1 MRSDN
6 LKNHM
11 KIHDKHVNVEPSP
24 TISTT
29 IPSTYTTPV
38 YESSGSKLTNMDE
51 EMLLNSMLKDDREYK
66 EKIEV
71 GKKMYQF
78 VKEYDIDEN
87 SLSKTI
93 RNLQRTKTKCRC

>member
-6 LKNHM
+6 LKKHM
-11 KIHDKHVNVEPSP
+11 KIHDKHVNLEPPP
-24 TISTT
+24 TITTT
-29 IPSTYTTPV
+29 IPSAYTTPV
-38 YESSGSKLTNMDE
+38 YESSGYKLTNMDE

-78 VKEYDIDEN
+78 VKEYIE
-87 SLSKTI
+87 S
-93 RNLQRTKTKCRC
+93 RY